1 MKPPCFLKS
10 SASIQ
15 ENRIKETRKR
25 ARKRKEAIGIFPR
38 NGILFQL
45 EHWEKP
51 SSSVSSLRRSQE
63 TRPGKRISDFRQK
76 SRRAFRLKRLEGRA
90 RRERNTA
97 AGAPPQGGISRI
109 RADYVLISHGGAECT
124 NLRDTCWTWG
134 FLRSPASLCSVVHK
148 RLDFISLVA
157 EEKIF
162 IKLYL
167 ITLIWNKCG
176 WTDWSF
182 QATVTG
188 PHLWDNIQTAI
199 SPGALL

>member
-1 MKPPCFLKS
+1 M
-10 SASIQ
+10 
-15 ENRIKETRKR
+15 E
-25 ARKRKEAIGIFPR
+25 EACRLCG
-38 NGILFQL
+38 LL
-45 EHWEKP
+45 SEKP
-51 SSSVSSLRRSQE
+51 GNASRKKDFRFPTKEQTGFQIEKAEQCSGTAAPGHRYPERNLKNQNGLFPNSLRDQM
-63 TRPGKRISDFRQK
+63 
-76 SRRAFRLKRLEGRA
+76 
-90 RRERNTA
+90 
-97 AGAPPQGGISRI
+97 
-109 RADYVLISHGGAECT
+109 T

-134 FLRSPASLCSVVHK
+134 FLRSPVSLCSVVQK
-148 RLDFISLVA
+148 GLDFISLVA

-167 ITLIWNKCG
+167 ITVIWNKCG

>member
-1 MKPPCFLKS
+1 MS
-10 SASIQ
+10 SSRSPLR
-15 ENRIKETRKR
+15 EE
-25 ARKRKEAIGIFPR
+25 ARKRVQEKGFP
-38 NGILFQL
+38 
-45 EHWEKP
+45 
-51 SSSVSSLRRSQE
+51 
-63 TRPGKRISDFRQK
+63 ISDK
-76 SRRAFRLKRLEGRA
+76 RADGLSDWNVWRTV
-90 RRERNTA
+90 RRERSTA
-97 AGAPPQGGISRI
+97 AEPRCC
-109 RADYVLISHGGAECT
+109 AENNIKKYNRLFPNFARDRMT

-134 FLRSPASLCSVVHK
+134 FLRSPVSLCSVVQK

>member
-1 MKPPCFLKS
+1 MSPLRSPLR
-10 SASIQ
+10 
-15 ENRIKETRKR
+15 E
-25 ARKRKEAIGIFPR
+25 ARKRVQEKGFPISDKR
-38 NGILFQL
+38 ADGLSDWKGWTMLCPGDGASPPRDTDTRHNLKNYNYFYN
-45 EHWEKP
+45 
-51 SSSVSSLRRSQE
+51 SLRD
-63 TRPGKRISDFRQK
+63 KM
-76 SRRAFRLKRLEGRA
+76 
-90 RRERNTA
+90 
-97 AGAPPQGGISRI
+97 
-109 RADYVLISHGGAECT
+109 T

-134 FLRSPASLCSVVHK
+134 FLRSPVSLCSVVQK
-148 RLDFISLVA
+148 GLDFISLVA

-167 ITLIWNKCG
+167 ITVIWNKCG